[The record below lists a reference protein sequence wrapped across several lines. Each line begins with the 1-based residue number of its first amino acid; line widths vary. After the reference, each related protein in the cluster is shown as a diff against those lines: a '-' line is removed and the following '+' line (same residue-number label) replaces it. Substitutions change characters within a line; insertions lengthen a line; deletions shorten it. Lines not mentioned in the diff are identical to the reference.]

1 MGQLSYDE
9 RVCVQ
14 FLNKFKDWTDSTWGF
29 RVYGTYSR
37 TQAQVDAYG
46 QADGQNAQEVAVK
59 DTARFQAILERLHAH
74 AKDNLRYRHPAP
86 YNQQL
91 IDTLRLQPAAY
102 LPGASLAEVC
112 TQFRQRYA
120 VILDSEQQEKG
131 ALLDAEMSSPK
142 YSWCLVID
150 DEALQSIEA
159 APQPIGLSP
168 QAGVHPSRLALQ
180 AEDAFVK
187 LLNAAYVTME
197 KPFVLAAK
205 GCNTRWR
212 NEWTGWLKFS
222 PVMLMEVFDETLSGD
237 IEIYFRGHDKLL
249 EFP

>member
-1 MGQLSYDE
+1 MLTS
-9 RVCVQ
+9 
-14 FLNKFKDWTDSTWGF
+14 L
-29 RVYGTYSR
+29 
-37 TQAQVDAYG
+37 VD
-46 QADGQNAQEVAVK
+46 N
-59 DTARFQAILERLHAH
+59 ARFQAILGRLRAH
-74 AKDNLRYRHPAP
+74 AEDNLRYRHPAP

-102 LPGASLAEVC
+102 FPDASLAEVC
-112 TQFRQRYA
+112 SHFRQHYA

-159 APQPIGLSP
+159 AHRPIGLLP
-168 QAGVHPSRLALQ
+168 QAGVHPSHLALQ
-180 AEDAFVK
+180 AKDAFVK
-187 LLNAAYVTME
+187 LLSTSYVTME
-197 KPFVLAAK
+197 NPFVLAAK

-222 PVMLMEVFDETLSGD
+222 PVMLMDVFDETLSGD
-237 IEIYFRGHDKLL
+237 IEIHFRGHDKLL